1 MYELKK
7 SWKSNTF
14 PLTYYSAGAN
24 ISITSI
30 TCYTNKGGNVMDKD
44 VSEHYSHN
52 GRYLGTLKVGT
63 KGQILI
69 SKEVRD
75 FFGIHIGELLVL
87 LADKDKGIALQ
98 KMDGCNE
105 AFQMAFQKEDKE

>member
-1 MYELKK
+1 
-7 SWKSNTF
+7 
-14 PLTYYSAGAN
+14 
-24 ISITSI
+24 
-30 TCYTNKGGNVMDKD
+30 MDRD
-44 VSEHYSHN
+44 VTEHYSHN

-69 SKEVRD
+69 PKEVRD

-98 KMDGCNE
+98 TVVMKLFKWHFKRRTKNECNR
-105 AFQMAFQKEDKE
+105 D

>member
-1 MYELKK
+1 M
-7 SWKSNTF
+7 
-14 PLTYYSAGAN
+14 
-24 ISITSI
+24 
-30 TCYTNKGGNVMDKD
+30 NKDIA
-44 VSEHYSHN
+44 EHYSHN
-52 GRYLGTLKVGT
+52 GRYLGTLKVGA

-69 SKEVRD
+69 PKEVRD

-105 AFQMAFQKEDKE
+105 AFQMAFQFEKEDEKE

>member
-1 MYELKK
+1 M
-7 SWKSNTF
+7 NR
-14 PLTYYSAGAN
+14 
-24 ISITSI
+24 
-30 TCYTNKGGNVMDKD
+30 D
-44 VSEHYSHN
+44 VTEHYSHN

-69 SKEVRD
+69 PKEVRD

-87 LADKDKGIALQ
+87 LADKNKGIALQ

-105 AFQMAFQKEDKE
+105 AFQWHFKRRTKNECNRD

>member
-1 MYELKK
+1 
-7 SWKSNTF
+7 
-14 PLTYYSAGAN
+14 
-24 ISITSI
+24 
-30 TCYTNKGGNVMDKD
+30 MDRD
-44 VSEHYSHN
+44 VTEHYSHN
-52 GRYLGTLKVGT
+52 GLYLGTLKVGT

-69 SKEVRD
+69 PKEVRD

>member
-1 MYELKK
+1 MK
-7 SWKSNTF
+7 SKKSNTF
-14 PLTYYSAGAN
+14 LLTFYSSGAN
-24 ISITSI
+24 ISITSN